1 MKRILTSTCCGI
13 LIASALS
20 LFSGCASTYTARDG
34 AKITVIDA
42 GGQPVE
48 GVEVVLSFRTV
59 NAILPTMHE
68 TYEPVTLVT
77 NAKGKAQ
84 LAPLKAA
91 SPDTSLVDFSS
102 YKTAGIRRIE
112 VKSGESLLFDSG
124 WRNDLRTNEL
134 TGELEFRPN
143 EFWKRAPNFIL
154 QLPPDAK
161 LPCGC

>member
-1 MKRILTSTCCGI
+1 MKQFLIRACCGI
-13 LIASALS
+13 LIASILS
-20 LFSGCASTYTARDG
+20 LSTGCVSTYTTRSG

-48 GVEVVLSFRTV
+48 GVDVVLSFKTE

-77 NAKGKAQ
+77 NAKGKATI
-84 LAPLKAA
+84 APLKAP
-91 SPDTSLVDFSS
+91 SPDTSLVDFVS

-112 VKSGESLLFDSG
+112 VKSGEHLLFDSG
-124 WRNDLRTNEL
+124 LRYDLWTNDR

-143 EFWKRAPNFIL
+143 EFWKQAPNFII